1 MRVVDIIDSIQRMN
15 GAFIPQHA
23 DIVQQRG
30 AKMVCCRSSGSS
42 SLCASVRA
50 IKAVRCICRCS
61 SGLMIWMTL
70 VVSIRADFRAIRISV
85 LRSRDL
91 AGKNALAGDGSVDNL
106 IAMRVVCC

>member
-1 MRVVDIIDSIQRMN
+1 
-15 GAFIPQHA
+15 
-23 DIVQQRG
+23 
-30 AKMVCCRSSGSS
+30 
-42 SLCASVRA
+42 
-50 IKAVRCICRCS
+50 
-61 SGLMIWMTL
+61 MIWMTL